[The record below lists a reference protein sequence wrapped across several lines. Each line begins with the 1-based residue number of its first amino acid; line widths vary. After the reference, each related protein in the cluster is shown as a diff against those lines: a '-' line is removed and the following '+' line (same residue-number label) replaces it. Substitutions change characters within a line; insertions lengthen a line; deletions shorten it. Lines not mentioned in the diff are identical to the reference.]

1 MFILG
6 LFCVDENVVD
16 GNRGK
21 VGTVLFNLGCLCWY
35 CLVLMKM
42 FLLEIVV
49 RWERG
54 FSTWDVY
61 GELNDNLIIS
71 CSDAQHILERLWLS
85 LGLAAS
91 WAHGKRT
98 K

>member
-1 MFILG
+1 MVRWKGAFQLGMFILG

-42 FLLEIVV
+42 FF
-49 RWERG
+49 WK
-54 FSTWDVY
+54 
-61 GELNDNLIIS
+61 S
-71 CSDAQHILERLWLS
+71 C
-85 LGLAAS
+85 
-91 WAHGKRT
+91 
-98 K
+98 

>member
-6 LFCVDENVVD
+6 LFCVDVNVVG

-21 VGTVLFNLGCLCWY
+21 V
-35 CLVLMKM
+35 
-42 FLLEIVV
+42 
-49 RWERG
+49 ERG

-85 LGLAAS
+85 LVLAAS

>member
-1 MFILG
+1 MMFYLG
-6 LFCVDENVVD
+6 LFGVDENVFG

-21 VGTVLFNLGCLCWY
+21 VGTGLFNLGCLCWD
-35 CLVLMKM
+35 CLVLMKI
-42 FLLEIVV
+42 FLVELL
-49 RWERG
+49 
-54 FSTWDVY
+54 DVY

-98 K
+98 R